1 MSAFFEMAVHSVMI
15 LHKKSVA
22 PPLFASLQS
31 AASLERNPIGH
42 GTDANPSRGSKAV
55 A

>member
-1 MSAFFEMAVHSVMI
+1 VMI
-15 LHKKSVA
+15 LHGSLFA
-22 PPLFASLQS
+22 LPLFASLQS